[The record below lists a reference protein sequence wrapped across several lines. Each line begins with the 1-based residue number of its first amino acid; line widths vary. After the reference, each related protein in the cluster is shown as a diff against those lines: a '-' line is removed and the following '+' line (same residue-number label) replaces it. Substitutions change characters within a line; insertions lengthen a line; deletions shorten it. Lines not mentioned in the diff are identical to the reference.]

1 MAVPGGKKLMEKLK
15 ITVLGGGSSYAPEL
29 LDGII
34 REWEQGEFH
43 VEEIV
48 MVDVPEGKDRMETV
62 AAFSRRMVSKRKMPC
77 KIETSLDRRKA
88 IGGAR
93 FVISQLRVGGMKAR
107 WSDEHLPLKYG
118 VIGQETTGPGGFA
131 NALRTI
137 PVSLDIARDIRD
149 VNPGAWLLNFSNPSG
164 LVTEALKRYSDVN
177 TFGLCNVPIGI
188 RMGVSKALMADPAR
202 VSVDASGLNH
212 LSFVTGLYLD
222 GRDVSDKLFNSPL
235 LGIYLEAEKFG
246 RDFARYLRRLHAIP
260 ASYLYYY
267 WFTEKALKAEL
278 KDVADGKGT
287 RADEVMRVE
296 KELFDTYGKP
306 DTADLPP
313 ALKKRG
319 GAYYSDVALNCISAM
334 VRNVPAMEVLNVR
347 NEGSVPGLDPDVV
360 VEVSC
365 MVDGRGPHPLA
376 QKPLPTEVIG
386 LVQQVKAYEQLT
398 VEAAV
403 NGDIEAAFFALLN
416 HPLVPGADA
425 ARAILA
431 DILEVNRE
439 FLPQF
444 KGKKV

>member
-1 MAVPGGKKLMEKLK
+1 MEGVAMEKIKLAV
-15 ITVLGGGSSYAPEL
+15 IGGGSSYVPEL
-29 LDGII
+29 LDGVI
-34 REWEQGEFH
+34 RKWEQGEFH
-43 VEEIV
+43 AEEV
-48 MVDVPEGKDRMETV
+48 VLVDVPEGKDRMETV
-62 AAFSRRMVSKRKMPC
+62 AAFSRRMIAKRKMPC
-77 KIETSLDRRKA
+77 RLETTLDRRKA
-88 IGGAR
+88 IDGAR

-107 WSDEHLPLKYG
+107 WSDEHIPLKYG

-137 PVSLDIARDIRD
+137 PVSLDIARDIKE

-164 LVTEALKRYSDVN
+164 LVTEALQRYSDAN

-188 RMGVSKALMADPAR
+188 RMGVAKALMADPSR

-212 LSFVTGLYLD
+212 LSFITGLYLD
-222 GRDVSDKLFNSPL
+222 GKDVSGKLFDSPL
-235 LGIYLEAEKFG
+235 LGLYLEAEKFG
-246 RDFARYLRRLHAIP
+246 HEFAKYLRRLRAIP
-260 ASYLYYY
+260 ASYLQYY
-267 WFTEKALKAEL
+267 WLTEKALKAEQ

-296 KELFDTYGKP
+296 KELFDLYSKP
-306 DTADLPP
+306 ETVDLPP

-319 GAYYSDVALNCISAM
+319 GAYYSDVALNCISGM
-334 VRNVPAMEVLNVR
+334 VRNVPVMEVLNVR
-347 NEGSVPGLDPDVV
+347 NRGSVPGLDSDVV

-386 LVQQVKAYEQLT
+386 LVQHVKAYEKLT

-403 NGDIEAAFFALLN
+403 HGDTESAFFALLN

-425 ARAILA
+425 ARAILS
-431 DILEVNRE
+431 DILEANKE